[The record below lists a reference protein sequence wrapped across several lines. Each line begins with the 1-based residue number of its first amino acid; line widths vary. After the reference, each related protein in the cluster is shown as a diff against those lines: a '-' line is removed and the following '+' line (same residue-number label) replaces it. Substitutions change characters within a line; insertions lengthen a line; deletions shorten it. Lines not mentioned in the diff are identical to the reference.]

1 MIKLAKKKI
10 NTSFEDL
17 TKGLPQEFLYYFKY
31 VDSLNFED
39 EPNYDFLIGLFQE
52 IINKNCFNCY
62 YDFDWN
68 KDSKDNIIYSP
79 LNQEKKN
86 ENISKDISLI
96 ANKDES
102 KFDVSDNN
110 SYNDLDKNI
119 IIQSYE
125 DLKKKNNKR
134 RSKSIIN
141 EGKIIEDLKLLKSMN
156 KEINNINC
164 QIDDLNINENNMNK
178 SNDNE
183 NRLSNKRHY
192 RYNSMS
198 NYINTKDNIKCGC
211 SIY

>member
-1 MIKLAKKKI
+1 MVQQDI
-10 NTSFEDL
+10 
-17 TKGLPQEFLYYFKY
+17 
-31 VDSLNFED
+31 V
-39 EPNYDFLIGLFQE
+39 QE
-52 IINKNCFNCY
+52 IINKNCFNCN

-68 KDSKDNIIYSP
+68 KDSKDNIIYPP
-79 LNQEKKN
+79 LNQENKN
-86 ENISKDISLI
+86 ENVSKDISLI

-183 NRLSNKRHY
+183 NRFGNKIHHRNNTIG
-192 RYNSMS
+192 YN
-198 NYINTKDNIKCGC
+198 INTKDNIKCGC